1 MLIVRAWSASLNR
14 ELITQC
20 IEEQW
25 DLFVS
30 VLGKQPDFIDGHQH
44 IHQFPFI
51 RDILLQLLKRKI
63 YGLDSKFTTADQ
75 SPPYRF
81 KTRMLS
87 ALGSNSLAK
96 ACQTYHFNQNGQ
108 FAGIYDFKLTNYGQ
122 LNQYWLCECKRPFT
136 DYVPSST
143 CTIKGSRSI
152 QHARIQEYQYFS
164 SDQFNLIVNNT
175 VSSSPD

>member
-51 RDILLQLLKRKI
+51 RDILLQLLKEKNLRVGFEI
-63 YGLDSKFTTADQ
+63 Y
-75 SPPYRF
+75 
-81 KTRMLS
+81 
-87 ALGSNSLAK
+87 N
-96 ACQTYHFNQNGQ
+96 N
-108 FAGIYDFKLTNYGQ
+108 
-122 LNQYWLCECKRPFT
+122 
-136 DYVPSST
+136 
-143 CTIKGSRSI
+143 RSI
-152 QHARIQEYQYFS
+152 PSLPF
-164 SDQFNLIVNNT
+164 
-175 VSSSPD
+175 

>member
-51 RDILLQLLKRKI
+51 RDILLQLLKEKNLRVGFEI
-63 YGLDSKFTTADQ
+63 Y
-75 SPPYRF
+75 
-81 KTRMLS
+81 
-87 ALGSNSLAK
+87 N
-96 ACQTYHFNQNGQ
+96 
-108 FAGIYDFKLTNYGQ
+108 
-122 LNQYWLCECKRPFT
+122 
-136 DYVPSST
+136 
-143 CTIKGSRSI
+143 SRSI
-152 QHARIQEYQYFS
+152 PLLTVLKLVCSQH
-164 SDQFNLIVNNT
+164 
-175 VSSSPD
+175 